1 MEAFKELS
9 FDLPILCLKTLKG
22 KNLGAIDSQN
32 ALRIVDT
39 DTLAVLDG
47 FKTNIAHTR
56 LIESR
61 VDMTDD
67 GEFTVSA
74 VSDTNQAAVFSLS
87 KRQFLYQVGRHQGEV
102 ESVAIDP
109 NGAYFVTSGQE
120 GKSFVWVLKTKRL
133 AFSLPRHSGPVSE
146 VTFNENGQWIATG
159 GNDAMIYATSLATL
173 KHSLKLHGH
182 TAPIIKIIFLPS
194 AKILSVARNGEVF
207 VWDMRNAKTIK
218 ALPKMFEEVSSVCIS
233 SSKRFVFVATK
244 RGEVG
249 LYDMNTM
256 ELVSSAYL
264 REAEAIVSL
273 AYIANPGRLAVGTV
287 RGKIRFYLLL
297 GDEERYMRMLEKKEY
312 KLFYDAID
320 NNPMMR
326 YSKAYEEAER
336 IWRDLVEQGRKLL
349 EINQRRKAVELFKA
363 FAGIAKKEAFVSQ
376 MLSCYEQYGLFQ
388 EHVQEGRFALAYS
401 LAKQYPAF
409 QESELYRTMEAKW
422 KATFYKAQELI
433 LQPGGEDQARELL
446 SAYRGISEKTASIQQ
461 LFEQRRMYDLF
472 KNILSKH
479 EYVKFFALVKM
490 YPFLKEFEEYS
501 SVTAYGE
508 RLFMQAQ
515 SAYGSGDYATARKAC
530 EILVAFPDYAREAQE
545 MSDTIRVKR
554 LFFEAL
560 ANNNLPSAFS
570 YIAAYPL
577 LSDTAE
583 AQILERQWNQAVDKA
598 QRFAAEGNA
607 RDAAVVF
614 EPYFGV
620 KERLSAIAG
629 VMAQAYCV
637 QLEHKIRYDA
647 DQELIER
654 GFRKYVLVFGIDEG
668 LREVFDLYKRV
679 YRTKTELESLKQ
691 GSLEGWT
698 PAIRIE
704 DITAR

>member
-218 ALPKMFEEVSSVCIS
+218 ALPKMSEEVTSVCIS
-233 SSKRFVFVATK
+233 SSKRFVFVAT
-244 RGEVG
+244 
-249 LYDMNTM
+249 
-256 ELVSSAYL
+256 
-264 REAEAIVSL
+264 
-273 AYIANPGRLAVGTV
+273 
-287 RGKIRFYLLL
+287 
-297 GDEERYMRMLEKKEY
+297 
-312 KLFYDAID
+312 
-320 NNPMMR
+320 
-326 YSKAYEEAER
+326 
-336 IWRDLVEQGRKLL
+336 
-349 EINQRRKAVELFKA
+349 
-363 FAGIAKKEAFVSQ
+363 
-376 MLSCYEQYGLFQ
+376 
-388 EHVQEGRFALAYS
+388 
-401 LAKQYPAF
+401 
-409 QESELYRTMEAKW
+409 
-422 KATFYKAQELI
+422 
-433 LQPGGEDQARELL
+433 
-446 SAYRGISEKTASIQQ
+446 
-461 LFEQRRMYDLF
+461 
-472 KNILSKH
+472 
-479 EYVKFFALVKM
+479 
-490 YPFLKEFEEYS
+490 
-501 SVTAYGE
+501 
-508 RLFMQAQ
+508 
-515 SAYGSGDYATARKAC
+515 
-530 EILVAFPDYAREAQE
+530 
-545 MSDTIRVKR
+545 
-554 LFFEAL
+554 
-560 ANNNLPSAFS
+560 
-570 YIAAYPL
+570 
-577 LSDTAE
+577 
-583 AQILERQWNQAVDKA
+583 
-598 QRFAAEGNA
+598 
-607 RDAAVVF
+607 
-614 EPYFGV
+614 
-620 KERLSAIAG
+620 
-629 VMAQAYCV
+629 
-637 QLEHKIRYDA
+637 
-647 DQELIER
+647 
-654 GFRKYVLVFGIDEG
+654 
-668 LREVFDLYKRV
+668 
-679 YRTKTELESLKQ
+679 
-691 GSLEGWT
+691 
-698 PAIRIE
+698 
-704 DITAR
+704 